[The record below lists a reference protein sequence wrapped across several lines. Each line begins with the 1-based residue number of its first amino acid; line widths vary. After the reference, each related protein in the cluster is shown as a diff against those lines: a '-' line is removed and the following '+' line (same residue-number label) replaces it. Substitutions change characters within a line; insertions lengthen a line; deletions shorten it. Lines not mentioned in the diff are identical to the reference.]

1 MSDSHGQNDLV
12 QEVIDKESPIDGL
25 IHCGDMEEAFGKDL
39 SFPMYFVKGNCDSM
53 KEIFS
58 AEELHMT
65 KREPE
70 IYEYALNKLNAQP
83 KDTIVF
89 EDSMYAIETARS
101 LGIRCIGIENDWNRR
116 DFMKN
121 HVETIHDFTEL
132 HSFL

>member
-1 MSDSHGQNDLV
+1 MAGVTSNDMHLTKTV
-12 QEVIDKESPIDGL
+12 LKRL
-25 IHCGDMEEAFGKDL
+25 DMYEYL
-39 SFPMYFVKGNCDSM
+39 T
-53 KEIFS
+53 EIFS
-58 AEELHMT
+58 AEDLHMT

-70 IYEYALNKLNAQP
+70 IYRYALDKLHASP
-83 KDTIVF
+83 KDTLVF

-116 DFMKN
+116 DFMRN